1 MKGKTSK
8 GFGYEIKEETLDN
21 MELVEC
27 MAEVDENPL
36 LFPKV
41 CKMIL
46 GEEQKKALYDFYRT
60 DDGRVPID
68 DISNAIQEIFESSDE
83 VKNS

>member
-8 GFGYEIKEETLDN
+8 GFKFEIKDEALDN

-27 MAEVDENPL
+27 MADVDKNPL
-36 LFPKV
+36 LFPKI
-41 CKMIL
+41 CNMIL

-60 DDGRVPID
+60 EDGRVPID
-68 DISNAIQEIFESSDE
+68 DISNAIQEIFGSSDE